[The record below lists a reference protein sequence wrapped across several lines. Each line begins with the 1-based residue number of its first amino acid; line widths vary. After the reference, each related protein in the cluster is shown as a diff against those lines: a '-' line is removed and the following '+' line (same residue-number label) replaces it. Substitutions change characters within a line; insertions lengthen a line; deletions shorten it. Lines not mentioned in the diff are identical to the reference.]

1 MTGENKV
8 KLELVEP
15 DKLNDAGDI
24 EALLMDPALGDGITN
39 VTYHTIPVGKPK
51 DFFRTHPDPSYR
63 RQASIYT
70 HKVEGMIEET
80 HYIISKEMRGH
91 IEEARPCTLVT
102 VIYRDGS
109 PRLWPV
115 KLPKEGE
122 KDNAAWI
129 SARAAAKVGLERWTK
144 LVWVRNSYQTRE
156 ALEGYAPEPDWSK
169 LPPFHELLTL
179 AFGDAGIIR
188 DKTHPVYHALFG
200 IKPKQAA
207 VDD

>member
-1 MTGENKV
+1 MISEKP

-15 DKLNDAGDI
+15 RTPSDAEDI

-39 VTYHTIPVGKPK
+39 VNYHTVPVGKPR
-51 DFFRTHPDPSYR
+51 DFFRTHPDADHR

-70 HKVEGMIEET
+70 HKIEGMIEET
-80 HYIISKEMRGH
+80 HYIVAKEMRGH

-115 KLPKEGE
+115 KLPKDGE

-129 SARAAAKVGLERWTK
+129 SARAAVKVALERWTK

-156 ALEGYAPEPDWSK
+156 ALDGYAPEPDWSK
-169 LPPFHELLTL
+169 LPPFHELLRL

-188 DKTHPVYHALFG
+188 DKTHPVYHDLFG
-200 IKPKQAA
+200 IKPKQAGA
-207 VDD
+207 DD